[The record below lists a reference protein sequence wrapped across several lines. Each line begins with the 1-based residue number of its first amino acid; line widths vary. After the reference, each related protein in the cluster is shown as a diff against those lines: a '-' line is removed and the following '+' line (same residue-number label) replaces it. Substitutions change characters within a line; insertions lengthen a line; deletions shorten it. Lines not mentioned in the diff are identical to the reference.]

1 MNFHKESKYH
11 KRADFSHSV
20 DNILKLKP
28 RSHNSNKLDKLDKH
42 TLKY

>member
-1 MNFHKESKYH
+1 MTLHKESKYH

-28 RSHNSNKLDKLDKH
+28 KPPNSNKPGKLDKL
-42 TLKY
+42 